1 MLVIDTSILIAYLK
15 KEKGWEGIEEYL
27 LGTDGLIMHVVN
39 VCELYY
45 FLFRRSE
52 SVAETVLSQ
61 LPLLVTIRFDCDWEF
76 WKAVGRLKAAASISL
91 ADAAGSTLARRLD
104 LPFWTKDEQ
113 LLQALQQTRWCSI
126 WTSGPS

>member
-1 MLVIDTSILIAYLK
+1 MLVIDTSILIAHLK
-15 KEKGWEGIEEYL
+15 KEI
-27 LGTDGLIMHVVN
+27 
-39 VCELYY
+39 
-45 FLFRRSE
+45 
-52 SVAETVLSQ
+52 
-61 LPLLVTIRFDCDWEF
+61 
-76 WKAVGRLKAAASISL
+76 GRLKAAASILL